1 MTYREVALV
10 LEEFGAV
17 DALALD
23 GGGSAN
29 LVMADG
35 QERPVAN
42 SLSITIERKKV
53 PAATSE

>member
-1 MTYREVALV
+1 VALV

-42 SLSITIERKKV
+42 SLSITIETKKV